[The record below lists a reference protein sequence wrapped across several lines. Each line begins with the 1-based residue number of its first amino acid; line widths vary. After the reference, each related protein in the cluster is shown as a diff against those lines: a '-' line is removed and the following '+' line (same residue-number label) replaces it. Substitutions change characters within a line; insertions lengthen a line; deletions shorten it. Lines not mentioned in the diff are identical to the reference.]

1 MSVCQGRRKIIL
13 DTLDVEVSAF
23 QFCML
28 SWAVVNQPGAS
39 NSTDLQ
45 SVLQR
50 QLLGLEGAGREEEQ
64 HWTCQR
70 ATLSK
75 SLRLPEPPL
84 FHDHL

>member
-50 QLLGLEGAGREEEQ
+50 QLLGLGGRGGRKNS
-64 HWTCQR
+64 TGPASGR
-70 ATLSK
+70 
-75 SLRLPEPPL
+75 P
-84 FHDHL
+84 

>member
-50 QLLGLEGAGREEEQ
+50 QLLGLGRGGEGGRTALDLPAGDLEQ
-64 HWTCQR
+64 VTEASR
-70 ATLSK
+70 AS
-75 SLRLPEPPL
+75 SFP
-84 FHDHL
+84 